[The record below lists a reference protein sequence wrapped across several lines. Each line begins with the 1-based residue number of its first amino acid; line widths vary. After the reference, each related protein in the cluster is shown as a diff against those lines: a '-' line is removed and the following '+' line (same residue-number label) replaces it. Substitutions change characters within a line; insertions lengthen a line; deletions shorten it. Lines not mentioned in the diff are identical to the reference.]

1 MKFKYII
8 LFLGFL
14 LVAKPLLAADI
25 TFTASA
31 SRTRVAVGEVFEVSF
46 AVNGSI
52 QRFGPPAFEGFQVVG
67 GPNQSSSMTS
77 VNGVTT
83 VSMSLGYDLVAARE
97 GVYTIPAAV
106 AVVDGKQYRSN
117 AIRITVVKGPP
128 AGQGGNRAGA
138 ADLSASNTDPSF
150 DIKKRLFIR
159 AVSDKTSVYQGEQ
172 LAVTYKLYT
181 NIDIVD
187 NALDKLP
194 DFNGFWS
201 QEIKINTQSIDWTTE
216 IFNGAR
222 YNVATLKKVLLFPE
236 RFGKLALDPLA
247 MTFVV
252 RQQVPSNDPM
262 EQFFGGAVKDV
273 KYKIKSLPISINV
286 KQLPEAGKPEGF
298 QGAVGNFAIASSI
311 DKSALKANEALNYK
325 LKVTGSG
332 NFKLLKTPE
341 LTVATDIEKY
351 DPKIADQLTQ
361 TLEGV
366 SGNREYTYLL
376 IPRHEGTYQL
386 APFQFSYF
394 NPATRKYVVLNTAA
408 YDLKVA
414 KGDPGTNVT
423 AFANGGQQDVAE
435 LEKDIRYIKTSPSD
449 LAMSGNG
456 FYGSVLFFFSLIA
469 GPIAFLLALG
479 YRTWS
484 RDHNKDAVAVKGR
497 KASKIAARHMA
508 NAQKQLTS
516 GDTKIF
522 FEAVYKGLYGYL
534 ADKLNISAADLSKE
548 IIGDALRK
556 RSVDA
561 AVIKDVDETIDLCE
575 MARYAPMSGVSQP
588 EVLERAKRIIKDIE
602 NAQT

>member
-1 MKFKYII
+1 MNFKRII
-8 LFLGFL
+8 LYLTL
-14 LVAKPLLAADI
+14 LLCSNHLLAADI

-31 SRTRVAVGEVFEVSF
+31 SRTKVAVGEVFEVTF
-46 AVNGSI
+46 AVNGNL

-77 VNGVTT
+77 INGATT
-83 VSMSLGYDLVAARE
+83 VSMSLGYDLVATKE
-97 GVYTIPAAV
+97 GVYTIPSAV

-117 AIRITVVKGPP
+117 AIKITVVKGPP
-128 AGQGGNRAGA
+128 AGQGASRGA
-138 ADLSASNTDPSF
+138 ALGAGSANPDASF
-150 DIKKRLFIR
+150 DISKRLFIR
-159 AVSDKTSVYQGEQ
+159 AVSDKTNVYQGEQ

-201 QEIKINTQSIDWTTE
+201 QEVKINTQNVEWTTE

-222 YNVATLKKVLLFPE
+222 YNVAVLKKVILLPE
-236 RFGKLALDPLA
+236 RFGKLALDPLG
-247 MTFVV
+247 MTFIV

-273 KYKIKSLPISINV
+273 KYKIKSLPISISV

-298 QGAVGNFAIASSI
+298 QGAVGNFSIASSI
-311 DKSALKANEALNYK
+311 DKTALKANEALNYK
-325 LKVTGSG
+325 LKVSGTG

-341 LTVATDIEKY
+341 LTVASDIEKY
-351 DPKIADQLTQ
+351 DPKIADQLTE
-361 TLEGV
+361 TVIGV
-366 SGNREYTYLL
+366 SGSREYTYLL
-376 IPRHEGTYQL
+376 IPRHDGVYKL
-386 APFQFSYF
+386 APLKFSYF
-394 NPATRKYVVLNTAA
+394 NPVSRKYVVLNTEP
-408 YDLKVA
+408 YELKVA

-423 AFANGGQQDVAE
+423 AFAKGGQQDVQE
-435 LEKDIRYIKTSPSD
+435 LEKDIRYIKTSS
-449 LAMSGNG
+449 SGLSVPADG
-456 FYGSVLFFFSLIA
+456 FYGSTAFFFALIA

-479 YRTWS
+479 YRSWYRNYT
-484 RDHNKDAVAVKGR
+484 KDEVEVKGR
-497 KASKIAARHMA
+497 KASKLAAKHMA

-516 GDTKIF
+516 GDAKVF

-548 IIGDALRK
+548 IISEALVK
-556 RSVDA
+556 RSIDSL
-561 AVIKDVDETIDLCE
+561 VIREVEETIDLCE

-588 EVLERAKRIIKDIE
+588 EVLEKAKRIIKNIE
-602 NAQT
+602 NAQN

>member
-1 MKFKYII
+1 MKFKSIL
-8 LFLGFL
+8 LFLAL
-14 LVAKPLLAADI
+14 LVFSKPLLAADI

-31 SRTRVAVGEVFEVSF
+31 SRTTVAVGEIFEVSF
-46 AVNGSI
+46 AANGNL
-52 QRFGPPAFEGFQVVG
+52 QRFGPPSFEGFQVVG

-83 VSMSLGYDLVAARE
+83 VSMSLGYDLVAAKV
-97 GVYTIPAAV
+97 GVYTIAGAV
-106 AVVDGKQYRSN
+106 AVIDGKRYRSN
-117 AIRITVVKGPP
+117 PVKITVVKGPP
-128 AGQGGNRAGA
+128 AGQSSSRGGGISAGSSGA
-138 ADLSASNTDPSF
+138 DPSF
-150 DIKKRLFIR
+150 DITKRLFIR

-201 QEIKINTQSIDWTTE
+201 QEIKINTQNVEWTTE

-222 YNVATLKKVLLFPE
+222 YNVAVLKKVILFPE
-236 RFGKLALDPLA
+236 RFGRLALDPLG
-247 MTFVV
+247 MTFIV

-298 QGAVGNFAIASSI
+298 QGAVGNFTITSSV
-311 DKSALKANEALNYK
+311 DKTALKANEALNYK
-325 LKVTGSG
+325 LKISGSG

-351 DPKIADQLTQ
+351 DAKIADQLTE
-361 TLEGV
+361 TLNGV
-366 SGNREYTYLL
+366 SGSREYTYLL
-376 IPRHEGTYQL
+376 IPRHGGEYKL
-386 APFQFSYF
+386 APYKYSFF
-394 NPATRKYVVLNTAA
+394 NPVSKKYVVLSTAGH
-408 YDLKVA
+408 DLKVE

-423 AFANGGQQDVAE
+423 AFSNGGQQDVAE
-435 LEKDIRYIKTSPSD
+435 LEKDIRYIKTSTAD
-449 LAMSGNG
+449 LAVPVEG
-456 FYGSVLFFFSLIA
+456 FYGSTLFFFALVA
-469 GPIAFLLALG
+469 GPISFLLALG
-479 YRTWS
+479 YRTWY
-484 RDHNKDAVAVKGR
+484 RNHNKDAVAVKGR
-497 KASKIAARHMA
+497 RASRLAAKHMA
-508 NAQKQLTS
+508 NAQKHLSS
-516 GDTKIF
+516 GDPKIF

-548 IIGDALRK
+548 IIEEALK
-556 RSVDA
+556 TRSVGE
-561 AVIKDVDETIDLCE
+561 AVIKEVDETIDLCE

-588 EVLERAKRIIKDIE
+588 EVLEKAKRIIKDIE
-602 NAQT
+602 NV